1 MPFGT
6 FFSDYFWDSFSLF
19 APAGLDHNPS
29 IYASCSS
36 CDDRWVPP
44 HPDFSVDTGSLK
56 FFFFSFFLFFILLG
70 LA

>member
-29 IYASCSS
+29 IYASCVAELS
-36 CDDRWVPP
+36 PP
-44 HPDFSVDTGSLK
+44 HPAFY
-56 FFFFSFFLFFILLG
+56 
-70 LA
+70 